1 MTRYLRL
8 LLLGVGLW
16 SVPATV
22 AAAPECGQGGRPWVS
37 VHFEVT
43 GFTAS
48 FADRVLSDLR
58 AGLANRGIDA
68 CAAPDGTGEPL
79 ASVRIASTSGP
90 NVAVSLEIRD
100 ALTEKRVLRDVD
112 LTRVPG
118 DGRAFAVAIAVDEL
132 VWASWAEI
140 ALAKRTPKKPRRA
153 PPPEVVR
160 GVETVL
166 PDRDAPGPATRLG
179 ARGALERFGG
189 GQTHLG
195 ADATALFPFTEHVG
209 LELSLGLRQ
218 GRRVSSEHGHVVSSA
233 AGLGAMLRVTLLR
246 ALPLE
251 LSLFAGPRAGLA
263 RFAGR
268 AGPDAR
274 GTELSGLVLYARGG
288 ALAGVELFGPLWLEA
303 GGGAGAP
310 LRGIEAQ
317 DAGRVVTGVSG
328 LELFATA
335 ALMVEL

>member
-1 MTRYLRL
+1 
-8 LLLGVGLW
+8 
-16 SVPATV
+16 
-22 AAAPECGQGGRPWVS
+22 VS
-37 VHFEVT
+37 VHFEAT
-43 GFTAS
+43 GFSAGFS
-48 FADRVLSDLR
+48 ERVLSDLR

-68 CAAPDGTGEPL
+68 CPDSEGTGEPL
-79 ASVRIASTSGP
+79 ASVKIASTSGP
-90 NVAVSLEIRD
+90 SVAVALEIRD
-100 ALTEKRVLRDVD
+100 AVTEKRVMRDVD
-112 LTRVPG
+112 LARVPE
-118 DGRAFAVAIAVDEL
+118 DGRAFANAIAVDEL

-140 ALAKRTPKKPRRA
+140 ALAKRAPKKPRRA

-166 PDRDAPGPATRLG
+166 PDRDADEPSTRLG
-179 ARGALERFGG
+179 ARAALERFGG

-268 AGPDAR
+268 AAPDAR
-274 GTELSGLVLYARGG
+274 GTELSGLVLFARGG
-288 ALAGVELFGPLWLEA
+288 ALAGLRVLGPLWLEA
-303 GGGAGAP
+303 SGGAGAP
-310 LRGIEAQ
+310 LRGLEAQ
-317 DAGRVVTGVSG
+317 DAGRVISGVSG
-328 LELFATA
+328 LELFAA
-335 ALMVEL
+335 AGLMVEL